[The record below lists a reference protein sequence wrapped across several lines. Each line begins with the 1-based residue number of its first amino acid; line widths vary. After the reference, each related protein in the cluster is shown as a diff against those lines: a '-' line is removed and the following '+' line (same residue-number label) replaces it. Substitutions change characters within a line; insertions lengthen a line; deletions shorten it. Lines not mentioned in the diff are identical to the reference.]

1 MRSAVAPLTGRT
13 LQETIATASVTRPR
27 LFYGWYIVAGSV
39 LTNAIFSAAYYQGFS
54 ALILPIEQTFGWSR
68 SVMSGAG
75 AMRQLESGIVSPFL
89 GFLLDRFSARTL
101 LFWSAIISALGM
113 MGLAAMNGIVTFYVF
128 FVLVSIGAS
137 GLSHAVTWPVLIARW
152 FRRKRGLA
160 VGIAV
165 MGPIFGS
172 PFVILNTS
180 IEDAIGWRGVFFA
193 YGIVILAGCTLISL
207 FIRDRPE
214 SYGLYPDGDVPD
226 ERVTVVTGAAAPRAH
241 WDSGFSLR
249 EALHTRE
256 FWVLMSFMAGMF
268 VVNSA
273 FQFHQIPYFEEDKGF
288 SAAEAATSLMLVFLA
303 SGFGRIGS
311 GFLLDKLDYRG
322 VLALISTMMGLSFLY
337 LQVAPVGNV
346 YQTLPFVALF
356 GVALGAMIPLRGAL
370 GGLLFGTRSLGSIIG
385 LLQGG
390 AVAAGVI
397 GPLFMGAAFDVNG
410 NYTTAMWVLV
420 VLSIAM
426 SPVSFIMRSPETLA
440 RMRVDSGRF

>member
-1 MRSAVAPLTGRT
+1 M
-13 LQETIATASVTRPR
+13 QETATPPVTRPR
-27 LFYGWYIVAGSV
+27 FFYGWYIVAGSV

-101 LFWSAIISALGM
+101 VFWSAIIAALGM
-113 MGLAAMNGIVTFYVF
+113 FGLAIMNGVVTFYVF

-137 GLSHAVTWPVLIARW
+137 GLSHAVTWPVLITRW

-180 IEDAIGWRGVFFA
+180 IEDAIGWRGVFA
-193 YGIVILAGCTLISL
+193 LYGVIVLVGCTLISL
-207 FIRDRPE
+207 LIRDRPE
-214 SYGLYPDGDVPD
+214 AYGLYPDGDVPD
-226 ERVTVVTGAAAPRAH
+226 ERITIVAGAPAPRAH
-241 WDSGFSLR
+241 WDSGFTLR

-256 FWVLMSFMAGMF
+256 FWVLTVFMAGMF

-288 SAAEAATSLMLVFLA
+288 SAAEAATSLTLVFVI
-303 SGFGRIGS
+303 SGIGRLGS
-311 GFLLDKLDYRG
+311 GFLLDKLDYR
-322 VLALISTMMGLSFLY
+322 LILSLIASMMGLSFLY
-337 LQVAPVGNV
+337 LQLGPVDNV
-346 YQTLPFVALF
+346 FKTLPFVLLF

-370 GGLLFGTRSLGSIIG
+370 GGLLFGTRSIGSIIG

-397 GPLFMGAAFDVNG
+397 GPIFMGALFDLDG
-410 NYTTAMWVLV
+410 NYTNAMWILV
-420 VLSIAM
+420 ALSMIMA
-426 SPVSFIMRSPETLA
+426 PVSFVMRSPDTLA
-440 RMRVDSGRF
+440 RLREDSGRF